1 MPALAVREMTWKSS
15 AVKPPKLMPRGAG
28 GGKAE
33 NGELA
38 ERGADGG
45 KAGGAPSGQ
54 GSKALKHTLF
64 FVKTSLQ
71 FSFVCL

>member
-1 MPALAVREMTWKSS
+1 
-15 AVKPPKLMPRGAG
+15 MPRGAG

-45 KAGGAPSGQ
+45 KAGGAPSGE